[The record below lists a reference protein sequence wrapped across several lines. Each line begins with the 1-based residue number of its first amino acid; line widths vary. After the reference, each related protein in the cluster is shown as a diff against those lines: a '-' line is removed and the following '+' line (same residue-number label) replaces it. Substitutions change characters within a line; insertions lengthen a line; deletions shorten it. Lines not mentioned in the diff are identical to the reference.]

1 MSEHIAA
8 AVCDTFNHS
17 SGGAANEYRKDDVI
31 AGLKAQLE
39 RAQTELQ
46 QLKFLDAAQQVE
58 GQKKIRSLN
67 CCYLVLLLYDSR

>member
-1 MSEHIAA
+1 M
-8 AVCDTFNHS
+8 
-17 SGGAANEYRKDDVI
+17 I

-58 GQKKIRSLN
+58 GQKKIRLLN
-67 CCYLVLLLYDSR
+67 CFYLVLLLYDSR